1 MYSTVCIC
9 DHAMCSLVHVYAGII
24 YSTLRTF
31 SLPLYT
37 MSTSIII
44 KIVIDPRSD
53 TEQQQ
58 SYIYL
63 LTVGKN
69 NNSAVLQTWKSF
81 RSRWSLRD
89 IHRWEGLLRLTPAGS
104 SSSEE
109 RSSSPDDPASI

>member
-1 MYSTVCIC
+1 
-9 DHAMCSLVHVYAGII
+9 
-24 YSTLRTF
+24 
-31 SLPLYT
+31 

-89 IHRWEGLLRLTPAGS
+89 IHRWEGLLQLTPAGS